1 MAAMLEWFSEARVLV
16 GFTLEAREP
25 IRIVG
30 ERLGQCLD
38 GDVAIQFRIA
48 GAKDLP
54 HSPFPDAGD
63 HFEGAKAK
71 AGGES
76 QVWRH
81 YTGERVARWRRWR
94 SPPSAD
100 KEDRSSGPALRI
112 RSIFPSKL
120 PISGSARER
129 VSCRRPSDTCSDL
142 HRKA

>member
-30 ERLGQCLD
+30 ERLGQRLD
-38 GDVAIQFRIA
+38 GDVAIQLRIA

-63 HFEGAKAK
+63 HFEDAKAK

-76 QVWRH
+76 QCGVIIRARGWRD
-81 YTGERVARWRRWR
+81 GEAR
-94 SPPSAD
+94 
-100 KEDRSSGPALRI
+100 
-112 RSIFPSKL
+112 L
-120 PISGSARER
+120 PDA
-129 VSCRRPSDTCSDL
+129 C
-142 HRKA
+142 